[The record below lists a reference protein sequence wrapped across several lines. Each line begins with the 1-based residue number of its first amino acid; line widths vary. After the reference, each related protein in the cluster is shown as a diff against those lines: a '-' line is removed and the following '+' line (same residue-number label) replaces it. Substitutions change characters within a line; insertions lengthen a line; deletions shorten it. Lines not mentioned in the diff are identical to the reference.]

1 MQLDWTA
8 RGHEIYSQLEAF
20 DDFRDI
26 DPDQFPRNISHRNPL
41 QVSVEA
47 GGEAAQLMMDVM
59 GARSVRGE
67 ARLGVE

>member
-1 MQLDWTA
+1 M
-8 RGHEIYSQLEAF
+8 
-20 DDFRDI
+20 
-26 DPDQFPRNISHRNPL
+26 